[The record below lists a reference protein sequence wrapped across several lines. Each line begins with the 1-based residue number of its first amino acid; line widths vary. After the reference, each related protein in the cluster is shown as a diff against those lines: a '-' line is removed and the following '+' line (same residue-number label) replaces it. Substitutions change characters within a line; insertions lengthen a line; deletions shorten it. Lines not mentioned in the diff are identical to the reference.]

1 MKIII
6 DERERDLFAALTA
19 ITVEKALPKG
29 TTLEKRTLPLGD
41 MILSTNA
48 TNDGGGDKPTII
60 FERKT
65 LADLAASIRD
75 GRYAEQ
81 SFRLQN
87 SAGVPAHRVIYVI
100 EGFFQGHSFEGN
112 SDKEK
117 QTVYSAMVSLNQFKG
132 FSVVRTLSV
141 QETAVYLLNM
151 ANKLQK
157 EFDKGAK
164 GKVLYSHPPCFTCFS
179 KKGGVNEE
187 NSKSESKSEAEEN
200 TIVVIDSPLLI
211 TLEDSALNMP
221 PEKHYSE
228 VVKCVKKEN
237 ITAANIGAIMLS
249 QIPGISPSTA
259 TTILAPFATFADFL
273 TALRA
278 DASFLADVKIDWGG
292 KKRKL
297 SAPIA
302 ARLVEYFCETVKPE
316 TDK

>member
-1 MKIII
+1 MRIII

-19 ITVEKALPKG
+19 ITVKKALPKG

-41 MILSTNA
+41 MILSANA

-100 EGFFQGHSFEGN
+100 EGFFQGHS
-112 SDKEK
+112 DKEK

-164 GKVLYSHPPCFTCFS
+164 GKVLYSQPPCFTCFC
-179 KKGGVNEE
+179 KKDGVNGE
-187 NSKSESKSEAEEN
+187 NGKSEAEEN
-200 TIVVIDSPLLI
+200 TIVVNDSPLLI
-211 TLEDSALNMP
+211 TQEDSALDMP
-221 PEKHYSE
+221 QEKHYSE

-237 ITAANIGAIMLS
+237 ITKANIGAIMLS
-249 QIPGISPSTA
+249 QIPGLSPSTA

-278 DASFLADVKIDWGG
+278 DASFLDDVKVDWGG

-302 ARLVEYFCETVKPE
+302 EKLVDYFCVDAGDNQEAK
-316 TDK
+316 

>member
-19 ITVEKALPKG
+19 LPISKK

-41 MILSTNA
+41 MILA
-48 TNDGGGDKPTII
+48 TNDTNDDMGEKPTIV

-75 GRYAEQ
+75 GRYKEQ

-87 SAGVPAHRVIYVI
+87 RAGVPVHRVIYVI
-100 EGFFQGHSFEGN
+100 EGFFQGH

-141 QETAVYLLNM
+141 QETAIYLLNM
-151 ANKLQK
+151 ASKLQS

-164 GKVLYSHPPCFTCFS
+164 GKVLFAHPPCFQCFC
-179 KKGGVNEE
+179 KKGEAQAQAQAE
-187 NSKSESKSEAEEN
+187 AQAEAENESIKN
-200 TIVVIDSPLLI
+200 TIVSVTDESESMSLV
-211 TLEDSALNMP
+211 TT
-221 PEKHYSE
+221 EKHYSE
-228 VVKCVKKEN
+228 VVKSVKKEN

-249 QIPGISPSTA
+249 QIPGISPSMA
-259 TTILAPFATFADFL
+259 ATILAPFATFADFL
-273 TALRA
+273 TALRT
-278 DASFLADVKIDWGG
+278 DASFLASVQVDWGG

-302 ARLVEYFCETVKPE
+302 ARLVEYFCVMKVCDNPALAKTLL
-316 TDK
+316 

>member
-19 ITVEKALPKG
+19 ITVKKALPKG

-100 EGFFQGHSFEGN
+100 EGFFQGHSFEGH

-151 ANKLQK
+151 SNKLQK

-164 GKVLYSHPPCFTCFS
+164 GKVLYSQPPCFQCFC
-179 KKGGVNEE
+179 KKG
-187 NSKSESKSEAEEN
+187 KSEEAKGEAEEN
-200 TIVVIDSPLLI
+200 TIVVNDSTLLI
-211 TLEDSALNMP
+211 TQEDSAVDMP
-221 PEKHYSE
+221 QEKHYSE

-278 DASFLADVKIDWGG
+278 DASFLDDVKVDWGG

>member
-19 ITVEKALPKG
+19 ITVKKALPKG

-100 EGFFQGHSFEGN
+100 EGFFQGHSFEGH

-151 ANKLQK
+151 SNKLQK

-164 GKVLYSHPPCFTCFS
+164 GKVLYSQPPCFQCFC
-179 KKGGVNEE
+179 KKG
-187 NSKSESKSEAEEN
+187 KSEEAKGEAEEN
-200 TIVVIDSPLLI
+200 TIVVNDSTLLI
-211 TLEDSALNMP
+211 TQEDSAVEIP
-221 PEKHYSE
+221 QEKHYSE

-278 DASFLADVKIDWGG
+278 DASFLADVKVDWGG

>member
-1 MKIII
+1 M
-6 DERERDLFAALTA
+6 
-19 ITVEKALPKG
+19 
-29 TTLEKRTLPLGD
+29 
-41 MILSTNA
+41 
-48 TNDGGGDKPTII
+48 

-75 GRYAEQ
+75 GRYREQ

-87 SAGVPAHRVIYVI
+87 SAGEPAHRVIYVI
-100 EGFFQGHSFEGN
+100 EGFFQGH

-151 ANKLQK
+151 ASKLQM

-164 GKVLYSHPPCFTCFS
+164 GKVLFAHPPCFQCFC
-179 KKGGVNEE
+179 KKGKGEGEGDCEVVENGERKSADSDAAAEE
-187 NSKSESKSEAEEN
+187 VAEN
-200 TIVVIDSPLLI
+200 TIVSV
-211 TLEDSALNMP
+211 AL

-228 VVKCVKKEN
+228 VVKSVKKEN

-249 QIPGISPSTA
+249 QIPGISPSMA
-259 TTILAPFATFADFL
+259 ATILAPFATFADFL
-273 TALRA
+273 TALRT
-278 DASFLADVKIDWGG
+278 DASFLAAVQVDWGG

-302 ARLVEYFCETVKPE
+302 ARLVEYFCEEKKKQAIDTSTE
-316 TDK
+316 N

>member
-19 ITVEKALPKG
+19 ITVKKALPKG

-100 EGFFQGHSFEGN
+100 EGFFQGNSFEGH

-151 ANKLQK
+151 SNKLQK

-164 GKVLYSHPPCFTCFS
+164 GKVLYSQPPCFQCFC
-179 KKGGVNEE
+179 KKG
-187 NSKSESKSEAEEN
+187 KSEEAKGEAKEN
-200 TIVVIDSPLLI
+200 TIVVNDSTLLI
-211 TLEDSALNMP
+211 TQEDSAVDMP
-221 PEKHYSE
+221 QEKHYSE

-278 DASFLADVKIDWGG
+278 DASFLADVKVDWGG

-302 ARLVEYFCETVKPE
+302 ARLVEYLCETVKPE
-316 TDK
+316 TDI